1 METIYKGE
9 KFSVS
14 VTSDKEL
21 DLSQCNLY
29 NAATQTRMAFD
40 VTKGSTVNGIITYT
54 FSLDTTKTS
63 AAPVGVYNLECFA
76 PNNGAMLYFQQNYAR
91 FVATSKS
98 PA

>member
-9 KFSVS
+9 KFSVG

-21 DLSQCNLY
+21 DINQCNLY
-29 NAATQTRMAFD
+29 NAATQTRVAFS
-40 VTKGSTVNGIITYT
+40 VTKGSTANGVITYT
-54 FSLDTTKTS
+54 FTLDKDKTS

-76 PNNGAMLYFQQNYAR
+76 PNNGTMLYFQQNYAR

-98 PA
+98 HV